1 MPLLPTTLAG
11 HRVRLEPLTHAHAP
25 DLQAVTGDPE
35 LWRYM
40 SFGSLAD
47 PGNLRTWIDAM
58 IAERQRGDGHAFA
71 IVDLASGRAIGSSS
85 YFDFTDKDRWVE
97 IGRTWL
103 GRPYWRTAI
112 NTECKYLLLRNG
124 FEELKL
130 NRVQLKTDARNLRSQ
145 AAISRLGAVREGVL
159 RAHMVMSDGYLRDTV
174 MYSITA
180 SEWPAVKAGLE
191 ERMRKGSG
199 C

>member
-1 MPLLPTTLAG
+1 MPLLPTTLSG
-11 HRVRLEPLTHAHAP
+11 RRVRLEPLTQAHAP
-25 DLQAVTGDPE
+25 DLQDVTGEPE

-47 PGNLRTWIDAM
+47 PLKLRAWIDTM

-71 IVDLASGRAIGSSS
+71 IIDLASGRAIGSSS
-85 YFDFTDKDRWVE
+85 YFDFTDRDRWVE
-97 IGRTWL
+97 IGRTWV
-103 GRPYWRTAI
+103 GRPYWRTAV
-112 NTECKYLLLRNG
+112 NTECKYLLLQNG
-124 FEELKL
+124 FEALNL

-159 RAHMVMSDGYLRDTV
+159 RAHMVMSDGYVRDTV

-191 ERMRKGSG
+191 ERMLRG
-199 C
+199 